1 MIENKQNEVLMD
13 GVTAQKAFCS
23 FVFFSFP
30 PAEYGATQHYMVSNT
45 KQMAYA
51 LYIYALHYLFFF

>member
-1 MIENKQNEVLMD
+1 MD
-13 GVTAQKAFCS
+13 GVTAQKAFFL

-51 LYIYALHYLFFF
+51 LSIYALHYYYYFF